1 MDRIITITTDFGL
14 RDPYQGAIKGVVL
27 KLNPRANIVD
37 ITHLITPGDIVE
49 GAFILSG
56 AAPFFPE
63 STVHLAVVDPGV
75 GTRRRPVL
83 IETARFFFVGPDN
96 GLLSMAAERDGIKR
110 VIELTNKEYFL
121 PEVSETF
128 HGRDIFAPVAAHL
141 ALGADP
147 GSFGP
152 LVQEAHGLESAQPTS
167 EGGLLRGT
175 VIHVDYFG
183 NLITNIRGEY
193 LMEHITRTG
202 PGRVEAAING
212 RRISGLSSTYG
223 SVEKGALAVLIGS
236 SGYMEIALNRGSASK
251 ELGAGRGSGVELKV
265 VAR

>member
-56 AAPFFPE
+56 AAPFFPA